1 MNLRLAGVTVAL
13 EGRPALRDLDLEV
26 PAGGFV
32 GVVGPNG
39 SGKSTLIRTVYRAVR
54 PDTGIVY
61 VGGDDVWA
69 MPARFAARRTAV
81 VAQHGT
87 PSDEFTV
94 AETVAMGRTPHKGL
108 FDADTPDDR
117 EICGQALARVG
128 LAGLADRLLS
138 SLSGGERQRVLIARA
153 LAQQAPLLL
162 LDEPTNHLDVRHQ
175 YEILTLVRSLG
186 MTVLAALH
194 DLDLAVQFCDTL
206 YVLRTGRVVASGPPR
221 MVLTPNL
228 VRDVF
233 GVDAHLLEHPVTG
246 QLRLLLSGRL
256 DQVEP
261 RCPSEPA
268 EY

>member
-13 EGRPALRDLDLEV
+13 EGRTVLHDLELEV

-39 SGKSTLIRTVYRAVR
+39 SGKSTLIRTIYRAVR
-54 PDTGIVY
+54 PDRGVVY

-69 MPARFAARRTAV
+69 MSARMSARRTAV

-87 PSDEFTV
+87 PAGEFTV
-94 AETVAMGRTPHKGL
+94 AEVVAMGRTPHKRL

-117 EICGQALARVG
+117 DICDQALARVG
-128 LAGLADRLLS
+128 LAGLANRPLS
-138 SLSGGERQRVLIARA
+138 SLSGGERQRVMIARA

-206 YVLRTGRVVASGPPR
+206 HVLRAGQVVASGPPQV
-221 MVLTPNL
+221 VLTPEL
-228 VRDVF
+228 VREVF
-233 GVDAHLLEHPVTG
+233 EVDAHLLVHPVTG
-246 QLRLLLSGRL
+246 QLRLLLSHGMASAVARR
-256 DQVEP
+256 P
-261 RCPSEPA
+261 GTTA
-268 EY
+268 GG